1 MSDPS
6 AAPSADRTIRIP
18 QLHQPRWW
26 HRVIR
31 TVLLLLVVLLVVAGI
46 DRPEAAGL
54 FLLPVAI
61 WAVKAVGRRP
71 IRLDATTGRLTFPHH
86 WAGRHHA
93 SLAGGVEL
101 VDDGRQALVL
111 QVGGDPQARVP
122 ILRLTRAVRRSQ
134 PPDILRAVAGQLDRH
149 APGWAPVAGRLRT
162 QADFLAGGGRPLGS
176 PLAGSIR
183 YSSRW
188 TGVGGGLSDLLD
200 TLLPGR

>member
-1 MSDPS
+1 MSDTS

-111 QVGGDPQARVP
+111 QVGGDPRARVP

-134 PPDILRAVAGQLDRH
+134 PPDILRALAGQLDRH

-162 QADFLAGGGRPLGS
+162 QADFLAGGGRPLDS

-188 TGVGGGLSDLLD
+188 TGVGGGLSNLLD

>member
-111 QVGGDPQARVP
+111 QVGGDPRARVP

-134 PPDILRAVAGQLDRH
+134 PPDILHALAGQLDRH